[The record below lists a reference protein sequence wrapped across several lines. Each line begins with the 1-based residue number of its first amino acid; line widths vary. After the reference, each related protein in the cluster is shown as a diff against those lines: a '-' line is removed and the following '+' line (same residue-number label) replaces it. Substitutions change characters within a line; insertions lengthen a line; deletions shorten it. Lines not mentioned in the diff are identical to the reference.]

1 MKAAVLTHYDKKGTD
16 LEIQDIPVPV
26 PEDDEILVRIMAAA
40 VNPLDN
46 MIIRGEVK
54 LIVPY
59 KVPLIMGNEFSGVV
73 EMAGK
78 KASRC
83 ELPAVK
89 TAGFGGFSTSFELPS
104 TVSYTQMAVMRRKSG
119 A

>member
-16 LEIQDIPVPV
+16 LEMLDLPVPV

-59 KVPLIMGNEFSGVV
+59 KMPLIMGNEFSGVV
-73 EMAGK
+73 E
-78 KASRC
+78 RP
-83 ELPAVK
+83 ER
-89 TAGFGGFSTSFELPS
+89 E
-104 TVSYTQMAVMRRKSG
+104 
-119 A
+119 

>member
-16 LEIQDIPVPV
+16 LDIQDLPVPV
-26 PEDDEILVRIMAAA
+26 PEDDEILVHIMAAG

-59 KVPLIMGNEFSGVV
+59 KVPLIMGNEFSGIV
-73 EMAGK
+73 EKPERKQHVLKPVIGFMAGCRLK
-78 KASRC
+78 RSAHSRSM
-83 ELPAVK
+83 P
-89 TAGFGGFSTSFELPS
+89 
-104 TVSYTQMAVMRRKSG
+104 Q
-119 A
+119 

>member
-16 LEIQDIPVPV
+16 LEIQDLPVPV
-26 PEDDEILVRIMAAA
+26 PEDNEILARIMVAA

-59 KVPLIMGNEFSGVV
+59 SV
-73 EMAGK
+73 
-78 KASRC
+78 
-83 ELPAVK
+83 
-89 TAGFGGFSTSFELPS
+89 
-104 TVSYTQMAVMRRKSG
+104 
-119 A
+119 

>member
-16 LEIQDIPVPV
+16 LEMLDLPVPV
-26 PEDDEILVRIMAAA
+26 PEDDEILVRIMAEA

-59 KVPLIMGNEFSGVV
+59 KMPLIMGNEFSGVV
-73 EMAGK
+73 EKAGK
-78 KASRC
+78 RVTRFKAGGNSSTYC
-83 ELPAVK
+83 SYSD
-89 TAGFGGFSTSFELPS
+89 AGLRDHAG
-104 TVSYTQMAVMRRKSG
+104 
-119 A
+119 

>member
-16 LEIQDIPVPV
+16 LEIRDIAVPV
-26 PEDDEILVRIMAAA
+26 PEDDEVLVKMMAAA

-59 KVPLIMGNEFSGVV
+59 KMPLVMGNEFVV
-73 EMAGK
+73 IALLVIS
-78 KASRC
+78 AIVTI
-83 ELPAVK
+83 AI
-89 TAGFGGFSTSFELPS
+89 
-104 TVSYTQMAVMRRKSG
+104 VMRLFL
-119 A
+119 